1 MRIKMALSVASILVT
16 QNLLLAN
23 ETTKLDDV
31 QVVTSATG
39 FEQNI
44 KDAPATI
51 SVITAEELEKKS
63 YSDVTDALKNV
74 PGVNIVGS
82 GSKKTISIRGM
93 GSAYTLF
100 LIDGKPAQ
108 GADAYAIRGGYPETQ
123 VNYMPPLE
131 AIERIEIIRG
141 PASSLY
147 GSDAMGGVINII
159 TKKHS
164 DKATASIRTEYIK
177 GASSNIVNNST
188 SNTSM
193 FVNVPL
199 IEKIL
204 SFQLDA
210 GLMDQKEKDNAGYTT
225 QLLGADPDF
234 ERKNVGGKFILT
246 PDEHNTIS
254 AGYSY
259 NLQESTNNPGK
270 SMSEGTLNAMGV
282 FTPRTV
288 SNTKF
293 ERTNIN
299 VDHQLKYDKF
309 ALNSYVSRDKDKSI
323 SQNNEFETITG
334 NTQGTYFFDNNSLSI
349 GLNYK
354 EEKISTAGTHNAGGL
369 SKESERYQWALFAE
383 DTWQATDDLALTIS
397 GRYDKNEVFGNNFSP
412 KAYAVYSLT
421 DNLNL
426 KGGVT
431 SGYKAPSLRQSDP
444 SYAEAS
450 MGGAMIGNADLKPEK
465 SVNYEAGIAYDNP
478 DIGLAASLML
488 FQTDFKNKIQ
498 RDQNNKLP
506 GSTLPG
512 DFTWNGNTFP
522 NGGTAGYTTYYNVDE
537 AESKG
542 IEITTEYD
550 ILENLKYR
558 QSYTFND
565 TEITKGPRK
574 GEAFTDSPKHMFNA
588 GLDWDVTSKLLLW
601 TQVNYNGETG
611 GSSVGQQGS
620 LGLKKKPYT
629 LVDLG
634 GVYNF
639 DKKLQ
644 FSAGV
649 YNIANKQNEDPYQ
662 SDLNRTDQRNIDGRR
677 FSVAMNMKF

>member
-199 IEKIL
+199 IEKTL

-234 ERKNVGGKFILT
+234 ERKNVGTKLIFT

-397 GRYDKNEVFGNNFSP
+397 GRYDENEVFGNNFSP

-488 FQTDFKNKIQ
+488 FQTDFKNKIM
-498 RDQNNKLP
+498 RDQNDKLP
-506 GSTLPG
+506 GSLLPG
-512 DFTWNGNTFP
+512 DFTWNGHTFP

-542 IEITTEYD
+542 VEITTEYD

-611 GSSVGQQGS
+611 GSPAGQQGS

-662 SDLNRTDQRNIDGRR
+662 SNLNRTDQRNIDGRR

>member
-199 IEKIL
+199 IEKTL

-334 NTQGTYFFDNNSLSI
+334 NTQGTYFFDNNSLSV

-354 EEKISTAGTHNAGGL
+354 KEEIKTDGQHNADKET
-369 SKESERYQWALFAE
+369 KESERYQWALFAE

-397 GRYDKNEVFGNNFSP
+397 GRYDKNEVFGDNFSP

-488 FQTDFKNKIQ
+488 FQTDFKNKIM
-498 RDQNNKLP
+498 RDQNAKLP
-506 GSTLPG
+506 GSTLTG
-512 DFTWNGNTFP
+512 DFTWNGHTFP
-522 NGGTAGYTTYYNVDE
+522 HAGAAGYTTYYNVDE

-565 TEITKGPRK
+565 TEITKGARK

-611 GSSVGQQGS
+611 GSPAGQQGS

>member
-1 MRIKMALSVASILVT
+1 
-16 QNLLLAN
+16 
-23 ETTKLDDV
+23 
-31 QVVTSATG
+31 
-39 FEQNI
+39 
-44 KDAPATI
+44 
-51 SVITAEELEKKS
+51 
-63 YSDVTDALKNV
+63 
-74 PGVNIVGS
+74 
-82 GSKKTISIRGM
+82 
-93 GSAYTLF
+93 
-100 LIDGKPAQ
+100 
-108 GADAYAIRGGYPETQ
+108 
-123 VNYMPPLE
+123 
-131 AIERIEIIRG
+131 
-141 PASSLY
+141 
-147 GSDAMGGVINII
+147 
-159 TKKHS
+159 
-164 DKATASIRTEYIK
+164 
-177 GASSNIVNNST
+177 
-188 SNTSM
+188 
-193 FVNVPL
+193 
-199 IEKIL
+199 
-204 SFQLDA
+204 
-210 GLMDQKEKDNAGYTT
+210 
-225 QLLGADPDF
+225 
-234 ERKNVGGKFILT
+234 
-246 PDEHNTIS
+246 
-254 AGYSY
+254 
-259 NLQESTNNPGK
+259 
-270 SMSEGTLNAMGV
+270 MSEGTLNAMGV

-354 EEKISTAGTHNAGGL
+354 EEKIYTAGTHNAGGL

-397 GRYDKNEVFGNNFSP
+397 GRYDENEVFGNNFSP